1 MDALGVEMGVKR
13 GPRRGDVVFVADRPA
28 VGGEIRKARPWLVV
42 SPDELNASLATV
54 TVAPLST
61 GSHPHPYRGPCA
73 GRGTRGHVIVDQ
85 VSTLDRARIDRIAG
99 AMSSET
105 VRRVLATLR
114 EMFEE

>member
-1 MDALGVEMGVKR
+1 V
-13 GPRRGDVVFVADRPA
+13 
-28 VGGEIRKARPWLVV
+28 
-42 SPDELNASLATV
+42 
-54 TVAPLST
+54 
-61 GSHPHPYRGPCA
+61 PCA
-73 GRGTRGHVIVDQ
+73 WRGTRGHVIVDQ

>member
-1 MDALGVEMGVKR
+1 MGVKR
-13 GPRRGDVVFVADRPA
+13 GPRRGDVVFVAHRPA

-42 SPDELNASLATV
+42 SPDELNASLPTV

-61 GSHPHPYRGPCA
+61 GSHAYPYRVPCA
-73 GRGTRGHVIVDQ
+73 WRGTRGHVIVDQ
-85 VSTLDRARIDRIAG
+85 VCTLDRARIDRIAG

>member
-1 MDALGVEMGVKR
+1 VNTIVGVVVLGIAMLAQ
-13 GPRRGDVVFVADRPA
+13 VAP
-28 VGGEIRKARPWLVV
+28 V
-42 SPDELNASLATV
+42 LATV

-61 GSHPHPYRGPCA
+61 GSHPYPYRVPCA
-73 GRGTRGHVIVDQ
+73 WRGMRGHVIVDQ
-85 VSTLDRARIDRIAG
+85 ICTLDRARIDRIAG